1 MWGNWFGTLFG
12 PLGVF
17 LLVLLLGL
25 GTGILG
31 NPIIG
36 IIIVVA
42 IAPPAVFLAAKRK
55 RGETTDTD
63 GEGPGASKHPE
74 TGARAA
80 RLGPSWTDFD
90 RGIWGHKREA

>member
-12 PLGVF
+12 PVGVF

-25 GTGILG
+25 GTGFFG

-36 IIIVVA
+36 IVIVLLL
-42 IAPPAVFLAAKRK
+42 APPLVMLAAKRK
-55 RGETTDTD
+55 KGEATDTD
-63 GEGPGASKHPE
+63 GEVAGKSKHPE

-80 RLGPSWTDFD
+80 RLGPSYTDWD
-90 RGIWGHKREA
+90 RGLWGHKREA